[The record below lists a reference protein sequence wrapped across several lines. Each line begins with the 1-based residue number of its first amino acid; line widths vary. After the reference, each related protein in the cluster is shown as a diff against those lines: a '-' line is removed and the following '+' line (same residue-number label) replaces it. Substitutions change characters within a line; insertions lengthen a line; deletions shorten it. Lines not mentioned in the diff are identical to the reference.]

1 MHPTLSKRTDWA
13 ARQKI
18 GYLMQQ
24 GVDHPDCLSLA
35 AGLVDYGSLPAG
47 ITQTALEHVF
57 KSDKAAQA
65 ALQYGTTAGARQLRK
80 LLVDYLA
87 QLENSTVD
95 ELQVSDENCL
105 ITTGSQQFLDLATQ
119 AILNPGDICLVT
131 APTYF
136 VYLSTLEACGV
147 ETVSVECD
155 DQGIIPASLDET
167 LERLAASGDLTRV
180 KMLYLVTYFD
190 NPRGI
195 TLPTDRRVEVLEILA
210 KWETR
215 QFIYLLEDAAYRE
228 LWFDEP
234 PPPSCYALAKNKQQV
249 MVSHTFS
256 KSLAPGLRTGWSIVP
271 DALIKPITDLKSVH
285 DFGSPHVAQILIADM
300 LQTGA
305 YAEHVAMLRRTY
317 KAKADAL
324 FQGMQQEL
332 NDLDHFHVTR
342 PDGGLYLWL
351 TVPEDSGL
359 DTRGD
364 GILFERC
371 VGEEQVMYVAGE
383 LFYSDRNH
391 PEAHRTMRL
400 SFGVQPEE
408 NLQEGARRL
417 VNAIQACIPQT

>member
-1 MHPTLSKRTDWA
+1 MRPVGHD
-13 ARQKI
+13 
-18 GYLMQQ
+18 
-24 GVDHPDCLSLA
+24 
-35 AGLVDYGSLPAG
+35 
-47 ITQTALEHVF
+47 F
-57 KSDKAAQA
+57 
-65 ALQYGTTAGARQLRK
+65 
-80 LLVDYLA
+80 
-87 QLENSTVD
+87 
-95 ELQVSDENCL
+95 
-105 ITTGSQQFLDLATQ
+105 
-119 AILNPGDICLVT
+119 
-131 APTYF
+131 
-136 VYLSTLEACGV
+136 
-147 ETVSVECD
+147 
-155 DQGIIPASLDET
+155 
-167 LERLAASGDLTRV
+167 
-180 KMLYLVTYFD
+180 
-190 NPRGI
+190 
-195 TLPTDRRVEVLEILA
+195 
-210 KWETR
+210 
-215 QFIYLLEDAAYRE
+215 
-228 LWFDEP
+228 
-234 PPPSCYALAKNKQQV
+234 
-249 MVSHTFS
+249 
-256 KSLAPGLRTGWSIVP
+256 
-271 DALIKPITDLKSVH
+271 LKSSVLDFMLLH

-364 GILFERC
+364 GILFDRC